1 VRDSIALKGAF
12 AYDALSPDGPHR
24 RQDAAGLGD
33 AGLQNPGGY
42 PLIHALDTVRAVAH
56 CVGLP
61 WKATDQSSLSQ
72 IAMSSHGR
80 TLAVHWK
87 SGKLW
92 LNVNTTTWRLRVA
105 AQGPRGGGASY

>member
-1 VRDSIALKGAF
+1 
-12 AYDALSPDGPHR
+12 
-24 RQDAAGLGD
+24 
-33 AGLQNPGGY
+33 
-42 PLIHALDTVRAVAH
+42 VRAVAH

-92 LNVNTTTWRLRVA
+92 LNVNTTTWRLRVTA
-105 AQGPRGGGASY
+105 